1 MTLSVNAIRNYSPM
15 NYSRNNLK
23 TKEAL
28 KAQPAFEGRRSN
40 AMRNAAMILIGG
52 TMFPFVLSTFTS
64 CDKDDW
70 FNHSEAWAYAEANCN
85 CHHINGRDTLYFPVY
100 RDGKTDTITQVV
112 EVHDTVTIKPDF
124 KSPVI
129 DTINV
134 ILNDLDIDKGN
145 GYIPLKLSFIDEMD
159 TGYKKYLFDGE
170 MSSPGLIIY
179 KGTVSPFDDNSGQFI
194 IGTPQDKNEIYQAS
208 LTRDGKLYLQKMVA
222 RDGIND
228 PKTLSD
234 YRSTNQALVLSRE
247 QGSKLIRRFAEY
259 ADKSGREDLGT
270 MEKGELPKT
279 IKITNPY
286 GTTWRY
292 TNVDVVSGDPTHG
305 EN

>member
-28 KAQPAFEGRRSN
+28 KAQPAFEGRKSN
-40 AMRNAAMILIGG
+40 AMRNTAMAVLVGS
-52 TMFPFVLSTFTS
+52 TMFPLVTS

-70 FNHSEAWAYAEANCN
+70 FNHSEAWAYAKSDCN
-85 CHHINGRDTLYFPVY
+85 CHYINGRDTIYFPVP
-100 RDGKTDTITQVV
+100 GKKDTITQIV
-112 EVHDTVTIKPDF
+112 EVHDTVKIKDDF

-145 GYIPLKLSFIDEMD
+145 GYIPLKISFIDEMD

-170 MSSPGLIIY
+170 MSSPNLVVY
-179 KGTVSPFDDNSGQFI
+179 RGTVSPFDDNSGQFI
-194 IGTPQDKNEIYQAS
+194 IGTPADKREIYQAS
-208 LTRDGKLYLQKMVA
+208 LTGDGKLYLQKWVA
-222 RDGIND
+222 KEYVMD
-228 PKTLSD
+228 PKGLNDFKPTS
-234 YRSTNQALVLSRE
+234 QALVLERD
-247 QGSKLIRRFAEY
+247 QANKLIRRFAEY
-259 ADKSGREDLGT
+259 SDKNGREDLGT

-292 TNVDVVSGDPTHG
+292 TNVDVVSGDAPHG
-305 EN
+305 QN